1 VSVPSPTAVT
11 RPADERDTAIT
22 RPMAV
27 SPTGRSTFGA
37 LARPP
42 ARGKNGLRFAQSFP
56 SALEALRANKGRAV
70 LTTLGI
76 VIGVAA
82 VIAIVALGQGSQA
95 AVTDRLAGLGTNV
108 LTISP
113 GSTRSSG
120 IRGGAGTDTSL
131 KIEDADAI
139 QSSIEGVAEI
149 SPIVQGSAQVI
160 AGNQNW
166 STRIQGVRPS
176 YQQIQNWSMETGG
189 FFSDAD
195 DQGSRNVAVI
205 GQTVA
210 SNLFSSS
217 QAAIG
222 KYIQVRNVPMVVVGV
237 LATKGAGFGGDQDDV
252 VFVPFNTARIRLFG
266 ATSLNS
272 IALEAEQADQM
283 TQMTTDIQR
292 LLRARH
298 KLANGAADDFTIR
311 NNNSLVDTVTG
322 VTQTMTLLLGGVAAV
337 SLVVGG
343 IGIMNIMLVSVTERT
358 REIGIRMAIGA
369 RGSDILAQFLIEA
382 VVLASLGGL
391 VGIFFGGNYP
401 RTGYQRAGRS
411 WSGEGPATAREAA
424 RRSRPCLRAVARMVE
439 RLAEASAPQAE
450 REPPMT
456 LRWMTEGRRSRSE
469 PLVVGSTHSLRSGQA
484 ARCRKTYRLSRW
496 VR

>member
-1 VSVPSPTAVT
+1 MVSVTSPSAVT
-11 RPADERDTAIT
+11 SPADERETAVT
-22 RPMAV
+22 QPGSA
-27 SPTGRSTFGA
+27 SPTGRSTFGS

-42 ARGKNGLRFAQSFP
+42 SRGKSGFRFAQSFP

-95 AVTDRLAGLGTNV
+95 AVTERLAGLGTNV
-108 LTISP
+108 LTINP

-131 KIEDADAI
+131 KLEDADAI
-139 QSSIEGVAEI
+139 QANIKGVADI
-149 SPIVQGSAQVI
+149 SPIVAGSAQVI

-166 STRIQGVRPS
+166 STRVQGVRPS
-176 YQQIQNWSMETGG
+176 YQQIQNWTVETGG

-195 DQGSRNVAVI
+195 DEGSRNVVVI

-210 SNLFSSS
+210 TNLFNRPT
-217 QAAIG
+217 AAVG
-222 KYIQVRNVPMVVVGV
+222 QYIQVRNVPMIVVGV
-237 LATKGAGFGGDQDDV
+237 LASKGTGFGGDQDDV

-272 IALEAEQADQM
+272 IALEAEQADEM
-283 TQMTTDIQR
+283 TRMTTDIQR
-292 LLRARH
+292 LLRVRH
-298 KLANGAADDFTIR
+298 KLANNVPDDFTIR

-322 VTQTMTLLLGGVAAV
+322 VSQTMTLLLGGVAAV

-369 RGSDILAQFLIEA
+369 RGSDILAQFLTEA
-382 VVLASLGGL
+382 VVLSSLGGL
-391 VGIFFGGNYP
+391 IGIGIGVAIAYSAKNVFGWAIVVPLWSVAIAFGFAAMVGIFFGIYP
-401 RTGYQRAGRS
+401 ARKASQLDPIEALRYQ
-411 WSGEGPATAREAA
+411 
-424 RRSRPCLRAVARMVE
+424 
-439 RLAEASAPQAE
+439 
-450 REPPMT
+450 
-456 LRWMTEGRRSRSE
+456 
-469 PLVVGSTHSLRSGQA
+469 
-484 ARCRKTYRLSRW
+484 
-496 VR
+496 